1 MHTAKRLFVVLMAVF
16 VYGCH
21 HSTEHSIH
29 FYIGNL
35 SRLKKQIDIKV
46 SVNESAIFDSATLFS
61 PTDPYRQY
69 TPGKKFE
76 DGNYTINVTA
86 DSGNLKMTQPVTLKN
101 DLWVF
106 VTYTHGSSGDSTLLK
121 SSLKKIPAISSIDM
135 AIPNPSLHIF
145 ISDSKPG
152 SIKIDDAYTKW
163 ASDTSGL
170 Y

>member
-1 MHTAKRLFVVLMAVF
+1 MHTAKRLLILLMFVFM
-16 VYGCH
+16 YGCH

-35 SRLKKQIDIKV
+35 SRLEKQIDIKV
-46 SVNESAIFDSATLFS
+46 SVNESNIFDSACLFS
-61 PTDPYRQY
+61 ITEPYRLY

-76 DGNYTINVTA
+76 DGNYTINVSA
-86 DSGNLKMTQPVTLKN
+86 DSGNLKMMQPVTLKG

-106 VTYTHGSSGDSTLLK
+106 ITYTHGSHGDSTLLK
-121 SSLKKIPAISSIDM
+121 SSLKKIPAISSIDLTV
-135 AIPNPSLHIF
+135 PNPSLHIF

-152 SIKIDDAYTKW
+152 GIKVDEAYTKW
-163 ASDTSGL
+163 ASDTSGI